1 MIEKGMLLYFILPY
15 FASGLKNIE
24 YRRRLM
30 LVININEKDN
40 TITLINISKVAGK
53 PNCFTYPF
61 NVLIRNFNPPLP
73 MLSFAKI
80 NDNYVIEN
88 FVGLE
93 RFIYKNGKKIDESEY
108 QNIIKR
114 YNNYISNNR
123 VELILFT
130 KSEFLETNK
139 EFLYEESTTSL

>member
-1 MIEKGMLLYFILPY
+1 MIEKGMLLYFIPPC

-88 FVGLE
+88 FAGLE
-93 RFIYKNGKKIDESEY
+93 RFIYKSGKKIDE
-108 QNIIKR
+108 
-114 YNNYISNNR
+114 
-123 VELILFT
+123 
-130 KSEFLETNK
+130 SEFLETNK